1 MGLNQRLQSR
11 QPQVRV
17 MTMVLTARAYA
28 RRIVEGEARATGQ
41 PIKEVAKHVATRLRQ
56 PHGSIWALLFRA
68 PKTVSADLMVALQEA
83 VEKQVRQEIQAL
95 ENELL
100 AVRLG
105 AIRRDAA
112 ALAEIEE
119 GIAGLRARLRGAFA
133 EEAR

>member
-1 MGLNQRLQSR
+1 MGLNHRLQSR

-41 PIKEVAKHVATRLRQ
+41 PIKEAAKHVAARLRQ

-68 PKTVSADLMVALQEA
+68 PKSVSAELVVALQEA

-105 AIRRDAA
+105 TLRRDAS
-112 ALAEIEE
+112 ALAEIEK
-119 GIAGLRARLRGAFA
+119 GIAGLRAKLRAADEAGA
-133 EEAR
+133 R